1 MKVLRPLLAFGML
14 IAALLAFSAQQQ
26 GSGALVAQGAYL
38 GAAHPDHRSPRHD
51 EKRSK
56 QTRTGRR
63 RGRPWAAGRKP
74 SVLTRF
80 C

>member
-38 GAAHPDHRSPRHD
+38 GALLILCLLYTSPSPRD
-51 EKRSK
+51 
-56 QTRTGRR
+56 
-63 RGRPWAAGRKP
+63 
-74 SVLTRF
+74 
-80 C
+80 